1 MQNLRAI
8 AVSPVVQEFRTLTQ
22 RKHKRYIHKCHHRK
36 ANEKKNDQS
45 QMTKG
50 PIESIPCHKSGSKY
64 KPKMLKTPT
73 RCLRITE

>member
-36 ANEKKNDQS
+36 ANEKKKWPKSDDQGANRKHS
-45 QMTKG
+45 M
-50 PIESIPCHKSGSKY
+50 S
-64 KPKMLKTPT
+64 
-73 RCLRITE
+73 